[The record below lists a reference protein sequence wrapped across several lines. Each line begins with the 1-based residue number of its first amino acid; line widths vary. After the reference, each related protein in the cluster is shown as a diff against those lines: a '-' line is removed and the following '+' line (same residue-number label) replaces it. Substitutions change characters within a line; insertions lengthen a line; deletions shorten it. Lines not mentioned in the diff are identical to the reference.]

1 MGLFSKPVPLNWIQ
15 LTTKDQL
22 NEALASSSEQ
32 PVLFFKHSTRCSIST
47 MALSRFESNWN
58 KDAACKIYFLD
69 LITYRE
75 ISNLLAEKT
84 HVVHQSPQV
93 IVVANDQV
101 IYTETHN
108 GIRAQEILTLI

>member
-1 MGLFSKPVPLNWIQ
+1 MGLFSKPVPLKWIQ

-58 KDAACKIYFLD
+58 KDVACKIYFLD

-84 HVVHQSPQV
+84 HVVHQL